1 MIKPDSVDF
10 NTLIKNSTTLTLDSQ
25 SKMIDTLTKEFT
37 EDESRWYIAN
47 LYIYMNYHPTNDF
60 PINLETLVKLVGFT
74 HKANAKRTLKNNFT
88 ENEDYKITLLRKDER
103 KNQNTVIRKDDGK
116 FAEETVMLNI
126 DTFKNMCM
134 LVKTEKSKEIRKYY
148 VKLENIYNKIIKE
161 EIENKDKLLE
171 EKESQLQ
178 ETSKQH
184 QIELQEKDK
193 QLSDLQKL
201 KVKKWYNQDPG
212 DMVYA
217 VKINSGLIKIGKTK
231 NIKDREAH
239 YVNNQ
244 VGNMFHIKKCFN
256 CDLTEKV
263 LHHILDK
270 HRIENNKDESTRF
283 DSFAW
288 FNISDELVIY
298 TIDLVC
304 DFLDKFINVS
314 EELPQYKIKEFLES
328 CHKTNN
334 VENIEIKESLLN
346 KVVNI
351 ESNEDKIKKFVD
363 EYCELDENNYVL
375 SYEIL
380 GAYRL
385 WSRGF
390 TQTDRTQFTQFMK
403 KHYNSRRKYYKEYN
417 NSSLLVYLG
426 IKPKELK
433 VEQENK
439 NILPKYEEFILTECK
454 YNYTYRIR
462 YSDFINEYTNWY
474 TNKYPEYMFSK
485 EEKINMEAYINRHFL
500 KDKINMPGH
509 KNVPG
514 IWGVQLKSDNS
525 FRIGA
530 NPTHRKEIV
539 KIDCETKQIVE
550 EYKSVI
556 IASEKLNLETNYIRT
571 CIKDKKIIE
580 NFMLEYKKNIDI
592 LEYM

>member
-1 MIKPDSVDF
+1 MIEE
-10 NTLIKNSTTLTLDSQ
+10 IKEDNNCIVKAFENNPIAILQEDIDNKKVYCFKASDIGKALKLTNIAQ
-25 SKMIDTLTKEFT
+25 SIQNYD
-37 EDESRWYIAN
+37 EDEK
-47 LYIYMNYHPTNDF
+47 
-60 PINLETLVKLVGFT
+60 V
-74 HKANAKRTLKNNFT
+74 
-88 ENEDYKITLLRKDER
+88 LRKAYDLRGCE
-103 KNQNTVIRKDDGK
+103 Q
-116 FAEETVMLNI
+116 
-126 DTFKNMCM
+126 DTTFLTSQGVYRLLYNSK
-134 LVKTEKSKEIRKYY
+134 KEIAKKFRKWAGNILDDIIFNES
-148 VKLENIYNKIIKE
+148 VELKRQLEH
-161 EIENKDKLLE
+161 KDKLI
-171 EKESQLQ
+171 K
-178 ETSKQH
+178 
-184 QIELQEKDK
+184 EKDE
-193 QLSDLQKL
+193 QLTSLQKL

-212 DMVYA
+212 DTIYA
-217 VKINSGLIKIGKTK
+217 IKINSGLIKIGKTK
-231 NIKDREAH
+231 NIKDRETH

-270 HRIENNKDESTRF
+270 HRIENNKE
-283 DSFAW
+283 W
-288 FNISDELVIY
+288 FNISDELAIY
-298 TIDLVC
+298 IIDLVC

-314 EELPQYKIKEFLES
+314 EQLQQYKIKEFLES
-328 CHKTNN
+328 FHKTKNILLCPTAS
-334 VENIEIKESLLN
+334 NIEIKESLLN